1 MNFNLP
7 KNTLVDKF
15 IPKNKFFSKTILNS
29 KIKDDFTNQI
39 KKITW
44 KYKLSPETISVNKT
58 SKVEEIQIFEIEL
71 KNKTTPNNILQVID
85 RLIPYPILYIF
96 TYENDF
102 KYWINLKNDLV
113 KKYYFSEWN
122 HELDFNFVDTNL
134 EKVYVNLIKKFITKV
149 DTNENDFIKIVDTDN
164 KINILNNEIKTIKN
178 KIKSEKQF
186 NKKVDLNK
194 ILQEKQNKLN
204 SLINN

>member
-102 KYWINLKNDLV
+102 KY
-113 KKYYFSEWN
+113 
-122 HELDFNFVDTNL
+122 
-134 EKVYVNLIKKFITKV
+134 
-149 DTNENDFIKIVDTDN
+149 
-164 KINILNNEIKTIKN
+164 
-178 KIKSEKQF
+178 
-186 NKKVDLNK
+186 
-194 ILQEKQNKLN
+194 
-204 SLINN
+204 